1 MSQPRLIPPW
11 LAEEN
16 LYMAN
21 TPELWVAIGFVLF
34 VVLLIVLG
42 VHKKIAASL
51 DARAERISQELEEAK
66 RLREDAHKLL
76 AEYQRK
82 RRQAEEEA
90 EAIVAAAKVEAER
103 LALEA
108 KAKAEEYVAR
118 RTRGAEEKIAQA
130 EAQAVSEVRA
140 AAADAA
146 VAAAENIFAASV
158 KGSVANDL
166 LDNGIREV
174 RAKLN

>member
-1 MSQPRLIPPW
+1 
-11 LAEEN
+11 
-16 LYMAN
+16 MAN
-21 TPELWVAIGFVLF
+21 TPELWVAIGFIVF
-34 VVLLIVLG
+34 VAVLLGLG
-42 VHKKIAASL
+42 VHKKVASML
-51 DARAERISQELEEAK
+51 DTRAERIAQELEEAK

-90 EAIVAAAKVEAER
+90 EAIVTAAKVEAER
-103 LALEA
+103 LAKEA

-118 RTRGAEEKIAQA
+118 RTKSAEEKISQA
-130 EAQAVSEVRA
+130 EAQAVAEVKA

-146 VAAAENIFAASV
+146 VAAAGRIFTGSV
-158 KGSVANDL
+158 KGKVASDL
-166 LDNGIREV
+166 LDNGIAEV